1 MFQDLL
7 KNTVVILTM
16 HTGWPKK
23 LDHFCKCI
31 TPVYYDVGR
40 HSLYQNV
47 QLFIRSKIAI
57 LNVTIFILCISLQK
71 R

>member
-1 MFQDLL
+1 
-7 KNTVVILTM
+7 M